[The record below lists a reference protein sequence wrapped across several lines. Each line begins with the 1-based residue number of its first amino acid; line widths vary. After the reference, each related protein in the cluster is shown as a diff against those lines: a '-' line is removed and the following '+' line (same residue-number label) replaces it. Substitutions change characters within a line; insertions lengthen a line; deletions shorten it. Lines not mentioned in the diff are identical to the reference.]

1 MIYRAVV
8 QDVLLLVLESWV
20 LLVAMEKIVEGE
32 HTGFLRQ
39 ITGTWTQQTT
49 VRMRVTPSAGGFW
62 EAEVTQS
69 ETTYIGCRQGT
80 VAQWVAL

>member
-1 MIYRAVV
+1 MFYREVLQA
-8 QDVLLLVLESWV
+8 VLLSGSEYWV
-20 LLVAMEKIVEGE
+20 LSSAMEKTVEGA

-62 EAEVTQS
+62 
-69 ETTYIGCRQGT
+69 
-80 VAQWVAL
+80 